1 MNQRKF
7 EKPVPIL
14 PLQKNVMTDYSTGFT
29 IKRVP
34 GGLLRIDLFK
44 GLPFETSFYVPQNF
58 WNSLTNEEK
67 WREVNIERQIILER
81 QKIVEGIRR
90 ERGW

>member
-14 PLQKNVMTDYSTGFT
+14 PLQENVMTDYSTGFT

-44 GLPFETSFYVPQNF
+44 GAPVRDVFLRSSKFLEFTDGRGEVARGEYRK
-58 WNSLTNEEK
+58 TNHP
-67 WREVNIERQIILER
+67 RAATNCGRN
-81 QKIVEGIRR
+81 
-90 ERGW
+90 